1 MRELNFITIGDKKY
15 FCFINKSAKNISK
28 FYPNST
34 IYIYDWGFTSFQK
47 KILKKYKIVKI
58 IDWKDKLDID
68 HGYKTIISEYK
79 GYKPSKDIRKNEY
92 LLNQKP
98 ICILDCAQKI
108 DENLI
113 FIDGDAILI
122 NRIDEI
128 FGFNFNIGVTMNDLN
143 DIKRSKSLKIY
154 SPINSGV
161 IFFRAKSDLIQL
173 FIREWIKQIKI
184 TKRIWIEQSSLS
196 ILVEK
201 DSPGIYSKPYNE
213 GNLTL
218 SDKNIRVK
226 IFPCKI
232 YNFYKLENGFDVLK
246 TKVLHFKGRTSRERI
261 KEIIVE
267 YKLNYFISKFLKIF
281 PKSVRYKLI
290 QAIKIPKIAKFISQ
304 TNKIEKIKRFAIRIL
319 KNKEIFT
326 IFKDR

>member
-1 MRELNFITIGDKKY
+1 MKKLNFITIGDKKY
-15 FCFINKSAKNISK
+15 FCFINQSAKNISK

-47 KILKKYKIVKI
+47 KILNKYKIVKI
-58 IDWKDKLDID
+58 IDWKDKFDID
-68 HGYKTIISEYK
+68 HGYKTIISEYE
-79 GYKPSKDIRKNEY
+79 GYNPSKDIRQNEY

-98 ICILDCAQKI
+98 ICILDCAQRI

-184 TKRIWIEQSSLS
+184 TKRIWIEQSALALLISRNNPS
-196 ILVEK
+196 FFEK
-201 DSPGIYSKPYNE
+201 SYNE
-213 GNLTL
+213 G
-218 SDKNIRVK
+218 K
-226 IFPCKI
+226 IFLSNKTLKTKTFPSQI
-232 YNFYKLENGFDVLK
+232 YNFYKLESGFDVLK
-246 TKVLHFKGRTSRERI
+246 TKILHFKGRTSRERI

-267 YKLNYFISKFLKIF
+267 YKLNYFIPKVLKIF
-281 PKSVRYKLI
+281 PKPFRYKLI
-290 QAIKIPKIAKFISQ
+290 PAIKIPKIAKFISQ
-304 TNKIEKIKRFAIRIL
+304 TNKIEKIKRFIIRIL
-319 KNKEIFT
+319 KNKKIFT
-326 IFKDR
+326 TFKDR